1 MKALRFWIEI
11 AKHMLNA
18 WDTVSA
24 DLGYS
29 PFTNGKKNAQTQPKT
44 EK

>member
-11 AKHMLNA
+11 AKHLLNA

-29 PFTNGKKNAQTQPKT
+29 PFTNGKKNAQTSAEVK
-44 EK
+44 K

>member
-29 PFTNGKKNAQTQPKT
+29 PFTNGKKNAQAQPKVK
-44 EK
+44 E